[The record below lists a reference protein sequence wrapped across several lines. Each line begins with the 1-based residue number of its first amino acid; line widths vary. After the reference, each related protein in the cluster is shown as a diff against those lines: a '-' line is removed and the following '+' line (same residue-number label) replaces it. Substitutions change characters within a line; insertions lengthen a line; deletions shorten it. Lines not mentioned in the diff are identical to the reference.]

1 MQVSV
6 CRHIRANGLQCQA
19 VALKSSVFCYF
30 HQRLHRTHRVYR
42 NTIVGH
48 PSLERQ
54 GAIFDLGT
62 LEDSVAI
69 QIAISKT
76 VNAIATNMIDL
87 KHGRVLL
94 YGLQLAA
101 SNARRLNPIPEPTRV
116 VRELHT
122 PPGIEQERLPEIAPN
137 ATTEIPDQTT
147 EPESAPELTPT
158 ELAPQPTM
166 LERILEQEQAAR
178 AASHQVNRIDVHND
192 VPPRNPA
199 RLGLGEHGPERPP
212 QSIAAVGLQHEVE
225 PLDPLQPRNRR
236 RCRPQHAHTL
246 QPRRREPLAQHL
258 RPARRLRHILAVDH
272 HVGQHAERGIVH
284 PAPVL

>member
-1 MQVSV
+1 MQVPV

-19 VALKSSVFCYF
+19 IALKSSVFCYF

-48 PSLERQ
+48 PSLQRQ

-101 SNARRLNPIPEPTRV
+101 SNARRLNPIPEPNRV

-122 PPGIEQERLPEIAPN
+122 PPGIEQERLPEIAPE
-137 ATTEIPDQTT
+137 TSTEIPDDQTAAKHESAPTPTDSVIPSEARSAQPRDPRISTPT
-147 EPESAPELTPT
+147 EPESGPI
-158 ELAPQPTM
+158 PTM
-166 LERILEQEQAAR
+166 LEQILEQERIARGLILCAAAEPASQARPCRRKAN
-178 AASHQVNRIDVHND
+178 HKNT
-192 VPPRNPA
+192 PPR
-199 RLGLGEHGPERPP
+199 
-212 QSIAAVGLQHEVE
+212 
-225 PLDPLQPRNRR
+225 
-236 RCRPQHAHTL
+236 
-246 QPRRREPLAQHL
+246 
-258 RPARRLRHILAVDH
+258 RPARRPIP
-272 HVGQHAERGIVH
+272 IVTI
-284 PAPVL
+284 

>member
-1 MQVSV
+1 MQVPV

-122 PPGIEQERLPEIAPN
+122 PPGIEQERLPEIAPQT
-137 ATTEIPDQTT
+137 TTEIPDQTT
-147 EPESAPELTPT
+147 EPESAPEP
-158 ELAPQPTM
+158 AAQPTM
-166 LERILEQEQAAR
+166 LERILEQERVAR
-178 AASHQVNRIDVHND
+178 AASHQVNRPLMAEPSTPAVTLCEADEQSAPS
-192 VPPRNPA
+192 VPS
-199 RLGLGEHGPERPP
+199 LLLDWG
-212 QSIAAVGLQHEVE
+212 AVS
-225 PLDPLQPRNRR
+225 
-236 RCRPQHAHTL
+236 C
-246 QPRRREPLAQHL
+246 HL
-258 RPARRLRHILAVDH
+258 V
-272 HVGQHAERGIVH
+272 
-284 PAPVL
+284 